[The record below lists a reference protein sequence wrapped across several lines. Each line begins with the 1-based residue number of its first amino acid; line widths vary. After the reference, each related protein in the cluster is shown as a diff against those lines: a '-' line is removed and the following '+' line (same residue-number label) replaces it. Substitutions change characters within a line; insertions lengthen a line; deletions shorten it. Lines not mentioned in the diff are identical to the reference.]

1 MTTDTTTVDTTETP
15 DDEID
20 AALPTPEDP
29 DTHAG
34 LALQL
39 MDRAQA
45 LADDLGDDEPELQ
58 MMATI
63 LAANTHA
70 VIALYELMRRAATTE
85 GIVDP
90 RS

>member
-1 MTTDTTTVDTTETP
+1 MTTDTTTIDTTETP
-15 DDEID
+15 DDAD
-20 AALPTPEDP
+20 AVLPTPEDP

-39 MDRAQA
+39 MDRAQVI
-45 LADDLGDDEPELQ
+45 ADDLGDEEPELQ

-70 VIALYELMRRAATTE
+70 TLALYELMRRAAAIE
-85 GIVDP
+85 GMVDP